1 VTKFSR
7 PNLTSNTSSQSPNIR
22 VQAAGPPKDLTS
34 RLEVRIREAIKLRTQ
49 VEAVPSGTLS
59 SDGKKIS
66 DEGTW
71 D

>member
-22 VQAAGPPKDLTS
+22 VQTAGPPKDLTA
-34 RLEVRIREAIKLRTQ
+34 RLDARVREAIKLRTQ
-49 VEAVPSGTLS
+49 VEVVPSGALS
-59 SDGKKIS
+59 ADGKKIS
-66 DEGTW
+66 DERTW